1 MIMKFEKHIK
11 LEEQQMLKNLLANY
25 EQEKPMTSNEKIE
38 VRKWVRS
45 GNDPYSNGY
54 GYCFE
59 NGNIMDF
66 IEAERTN
73 KELSEQQAD

>member
-1 MIMKFEKHIK
+1 MKFAKHIK
-11 LEEQQMLKNLLANY
+11 LEEQQMLKKLLANY

>member
-1 MIMKFEKHIK
+1 MKFAKYIK
-11 LEEQQMLKNLLANY
+11 LEEQQMLKKLLANY

-54 GYCFE
+54 RYCFE

>member
-1 MIMKFEKHIK
+1 MIMKFAKHIK
-11 LEEQQMLKNLLANY
+11 LKEQQMLKKLLENY

-73 KELSEQQAD
+73 KELSEQQVD

>member
-1 MIMKFEKHIK
+1 MKFAKHIK
-11 LEEQQMLKNLLANY
+11 LKEQQMLKKLLENY

-73 KELSEQQAD
+73 KELSEQQVD

>member
-1 MIMKFEKHIK
+1 MKFAKYIK
-11 LEEQQMLKNLLANY
+11 LEEQQMLKKLLANY

>member
-1 MIMKFEKHIK
+1 MIMKFRKHIK

-25 EQEKPMTSNEKIE
+25 EQEKPMTPNEKTE

-45 GNDPYSNGY
+45 GNDPYGNGY

-59 NGNIMDF
+59 NGRIMDF
-66 IEAERTN
+66 IEAERIN
-73 KELSEQQAD
+73 KELSEQQVD

>member
-1 MIMKFEKHIK
+1 MKFAKHIK
-11 LEEQQMLKNLLANY
+11 LEEQQMLKKLLANY

-38 VRKWVRS
+38 VRKWVIS

-73 KELSEQQAD
+73 KELSEQQVD